1 MKTKKK
7 RIAQEI
13 QSRILTIVIAIF
25 MVVAVV
31 VAVMV
36 GNVSLSAQKN
46 DLEMQSKAASYQ
58 LEIFFQEYMTIV
70 EQMAL
75 DKDVRTLLTETKAG
89 DKITESADYQT
100 VFHEMEKIAAA
111 DSDNIQAVWLGDI
124 DANVATQSDGFTS
137 DSSFEI
143 TERTWYRAVETNSTI
158 LTSAYVEA
166 STGNLILSAAAPV
179 YDENGKNIIG
189 VAGADIALEHI
200 DELLSAYKI
209 GNNGF
214 VILVTSDGTI
224 IYHPN
229 SDNQLKNL
237 SELNVSDSVMKAIQS
252 QNGTSVKYKADG
264 SSKYGYVGRI
274 GTTDYYTL
282 SCMPSSEYLASL
294 IQCIIIVLL
303 LVIVGVVIIIMAIR
317 RLAGNITKPIVALNE
332 VAQELA
338 EGNLDVSL
346 DVSSENEIG
355 ELADSI
361 QKTVNRLKEY
371 INYIDEIA
379 YVLNRL
385 SDGKLK
391 FTLKYDY
398 AGDFAKVKDG
408 MMHISESLQ
417 GMIENIINSSAQ
429 VSAGADDLS
438 RAAQNIAEGA
448 SYNLHGFTYIRSRAA
463 QNIAEGA
470 STQAASVE
478 ELVATSVSVSEQVKE
493 NTDDALKSAD
503 ETARVTKMMQ
513 DSRMQMDQM
522 TDAMNKITETSNE
535 VVSIIKT
542 IEDIADQTNL
552 LALNASI
559 EAARAGEAGKGFAVV
574 ASEIGSL
581 AEGSS
586 KAANN
591 TKDLIGV
598 SIQEIERGTEL
609 AANVVVSMQE
619 VLDAIENV
627 NGMIGKS
634 AENNQTQNQN
644 IEQIKLGI
652 EEISKAVEDN
662 SASAEETSATSE
674 ELAAQ
679 AATLEAL
686 VKHFDLEDDGS
697 NDTTR

>member
-408 MMHISESLQ
+408 M
-417 GMIENIINSSAQ
+417 IENIINSSAQ
-429 VSAGADDLS
+429 VSAGADDL
-438 RAAQNIAEGA
+438 
-448 SYNLHGFTYIRSRAA
+448 SRAA

>member
-391 FTLKYDY
+391 FTLKY

-429 VSAGADDLS
+429 VSAGADDL
-438 RAAQNIAEGA
+438 
-448 SYNLHGFTYIRSRAA
+448 SRAA

-513 DSRMQMDQM
+513 DSRTQMDQM
-522 TDAMNKITETSNE
+522 TEAMNKITETSNE

-574 ASEIGSL
+574 AEEIRVLAEQSKAAVSHIQDVTNNVMDAVNNL
-581 AEGSS
+581 AEGTQKLLGFVGTDVVDSFAAFSGMADSYSNDAGQIDGLVTDFSASSEELLASISGVMEAINEVS
-586 KAANN
+586 KAA
-591 TKDLIGV
+591 TEGASGTTDIADKTGV
-598 SIQEIERGTEL
+598 IVERANEIKEKAE
-609 AANVVVSMQE
+609 AARIAADKLQQNVE
-619 VLDAIENV
+619 
-627 NGMIGKS
+627 
-634 AENNQTQNQN
+634 
-644 IEQIKLGI
+644 
-652 EEISKAVEDN
+652 
-662 SASAEETSATSE
+662 
-674 ELAAQ
+674 
-679 AATLEAL
+679 
-686 VKHFDLEDDGS
+686 HFIV
-697 NDTTR
+697 